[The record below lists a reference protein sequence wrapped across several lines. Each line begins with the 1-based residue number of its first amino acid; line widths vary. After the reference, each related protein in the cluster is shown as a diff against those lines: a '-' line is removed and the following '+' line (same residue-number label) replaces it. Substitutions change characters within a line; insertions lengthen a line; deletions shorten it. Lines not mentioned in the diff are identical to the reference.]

1 AAHAFAIAQAML
13 RLFATPKIR
22 PTFPART
29 FSAIT
34 PSPYPPFAS
43 GKPPRCALPVFIA
56 AAITS
61 PGSRISAPAFCAI
74 VSWSVSALLLRHKC
88 HGILRVLPSQLQDSA
103 AGRIFFNRDGE
114 LVDRLVHRVLFHLNP
129 RQVLLFIIL
138 RSPLARLFVDD
149 QLCRAVFFRLG
160 EERVGSRGN

>member
-1 AAHAFAIAQAML
+1 ML
-13 RLFATPKIR
+13 RLLATLKTR

-29 FSAIT
+29 CSAIT

-43 GKPPRCALPVFIA
+43 GKTA
-56 AAITS
+56 AMRASGFHRGGYHVTWFEV
-61 PGSRISAPAFCAI
+61 SAPTFCAT
-74 VSWSVSALLLRHKC
+74 VSWSVSALLLRPKR

-103 AGRIFFNRDGE
+103 ARRILFNRDGE
-114 LVDRLVHRVLFHLNP
+114 LVDRLVHRVLFHLDP

-149 QLCRAVFFRLG
+149 QLCRAVFFRLA
-160 EERVGSRGN
+160 